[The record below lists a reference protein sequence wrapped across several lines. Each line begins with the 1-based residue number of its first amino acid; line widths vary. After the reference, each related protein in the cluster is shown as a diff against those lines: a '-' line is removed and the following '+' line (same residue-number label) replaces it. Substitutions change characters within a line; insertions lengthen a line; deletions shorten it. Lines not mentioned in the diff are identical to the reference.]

1 MILAGIF
8 GINYAKS
15 NKYAVLFSGLDSN
28 DATAVTKE
36 LESKKVETKIKGDSI
51 LVPKG
56 DVDKLRMELSSN
68 ISNGSKGFEL
78 MDGGSSLG

>member
-1 MILAGIF
+1 MIVKKDQFIELPKKKKIIIATAVVTLILAGIF

-36 LESKKVETKIKGDSI
+36 LESK
-51 LVPKG
+51 
-56 DVDKLRMELSSN
+56 R
-68 ISNGSKGFEL
+68 
-78 MDGGSSLG
+78 